1 VTGVLPIALEESTKT
16 LQVVL
21 AGGKEYVGVMK
32 LHGDVGYEKIVE
44 VFKEFTGRIYQRPP
58 LRASVKRRIRIRE
71 IYYSQVLEVEGRN
84 VLFKIGCQSGTYIRK
99 IIHDI
104 GEVLGCGAHM
114 AELRRIRAGPYT
126 ENINLVT
133 LQDLSDAIFYLKE
146 KGEEE
151 PLKKAVMPVETSVEL
166 LAKVYV
172 KDSAVDAICHGAH
185 LAIPGIVKLSSKIR
199 PDELVAIFTLKDEL
213 IALGKAKMS
222 TEEILEKD
230 HGIAVKTERVIMQP
244 GTYPKTW

>member
-1 VTGVLPIALEESTKT
+1 MTGVLPIALEESTKT
-16 LQVVL
+16 LQIVL

-32 LHGDVGYEKIVE
+32 LHGNVNYEKIIK

-71 IYYSQVLEVEGRN
+71 IYYSKVLEVKDRN

-114 AELRRIRAGPYT
+114 SELRRIRAGPYT
-126 ENINLVT
+126 ENANLVT

-151 PLKKAVMPVETSVEL
+151 PLKKVVIPVETSVEL
-166 LAKVYV
+166 LPKIYV

-185 LAIPGIVKLSSKIR
+185 LAIPGIVKLNSKIK

-213 IALGKAKMS
+213 VALGKAKMS

-230 HGIAVKTERVIMQP
+230 RGIAVKTERVIMQP

>member
-32 LHGDVGYEKIVE
+32 LHGDVSYEKIVE